1 VKLYF
6 SIQQK
11 RLGRLLKS
19 SGANP
24 IAALILVFIGFSAIT
39 YGLFINIEKA
49 PIIYVAI
56 AVSLLFTLSEAKR
69 NHFLKN
75 CFSRITYLKIR
86 LVENAL
92 VITPFLIGALVFKVF
107 LWLPALLAVAA
118 VGSFYVINKSVN
130 LTIPTPYYKKPFE
143 FIIGFRKTIIAFI
156 VSYALTIIAI
166 KVENYGLGVFALA
179 IQMLALTFFYMNGS
193 EPHIYVWIHSKT
205 PKQFLNHKLKTGLIQ
220 SLFLSLPILII
231 MSILNPG
238 FLWINLTVFVLGLL
252 YLITAILFKY
262 AYYPSMT
269 MVQEM
274 GFVACL
280 FTPPIL
286 LVAIPLLYIKATKNL
301 NTYLL

>member
-1 VKLYF
+1 MKFYF

-11 RLGRLLKS
+11 RLARLLKS

-24 IAALILVFIGFSAIT
+24 IAALLLVCVGFSAIT
-39 YGLFINIEKA
+39 YALFTNFEKA

-75 CFSRITYLKIR
+75 CFSRVTYHKIR
-86 LVENAL
+86 LVENSV
-92 VITPFLIGALVFKVF
+92 VIVPFLIGALIFKAF

-118 VGSFYVINKSVN
+118 AGSFYIINRSVS
-130 LTIPTPYYKKPFE
+130 LIIPTPYFKKPFE

-156 VSYALTIIAI
+156 ISYALTIIAI
-166 KVENYGLGVFALA
+166 RVGNYGLGVFALA

-193 EPHIYVWIHSKT
+193 EPSIYVWIHSKT

-220 SLFLSLPILII
+220 SLFLSLPILIT
-231 MSILNPG
+231 MSILNPE
-238 FLWINLTVFVLGLL
+238 FLWINLAVFSLGLL
-252 YLITAILFKY
+252 YLTTAILFKY
-262 AYYPSMT
+262 AYYPAMT
-269 MVQEM
+269 LVQEM

-286 LVAIPLLYIKATKNL
+286 LVVIPLLYIKASKNL
-301 NTYLL
+301 NSYLS